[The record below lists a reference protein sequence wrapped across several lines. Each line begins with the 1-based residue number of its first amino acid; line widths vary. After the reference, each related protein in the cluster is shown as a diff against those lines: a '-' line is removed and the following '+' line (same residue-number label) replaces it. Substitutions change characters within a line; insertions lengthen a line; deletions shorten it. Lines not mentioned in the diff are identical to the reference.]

1 MGIRSIKDLSLK
13 GRRVLI
19 RVDFNVPMDA
29 NGAISDDNR
38 IRAALP
44 TVRHAIEAGAKVVL
58 MSHMGRPKGEVI
70 KSFSLV
76 PVARRL
82 SELLGTSVN
91 MAADCIGAEVKA
103 MVDGLKDGEVLL
115 LENLRFHKGES
126 KNEPEFAKAL
136 AELADVY
143 INDAFATAH
152 RAHASNV
159 GVCEFVKEKAAG
171 FLLSAEVE
179 HMDKALK
186 HPVRP
191 LAAIVG
197 GAKVSGKLEVIEN
210 LLDKVDKLLI
220 GGGMA
225 YTFMKA
231 MGLNIG
237 TSLCEDDLLDTAKT
251 ILEKAKAQG
260 VKLYLPVDGS
270 VVKEVAADA
279 PFVFK
284 SVQEFCDDDKGV
296 DIGPATRQLYA
307 EVLSDCGTIVWN
319 GPMGIFEMEAFAK
332 GTVEVAHAVAESKAL
347 TIVGGGDTD
356 AAVHKAGVLD
366 KIDFVST
373 AGGAFLEMLGGHEL
387 PGVKALED

>member
-70 KSFSLV
+70 KSLSLV

>member
-29 NGAISDDNR
+29 NGAITDDNR

-70 KSFSLV
+70 KSLSLV

-270 VVKEVAADA
+270 VVKEVAAEA

>member
-29 NGAISDDNR
+29 NGAITDDNR

-70 KSFSLV
+70 KSLSLV

-260 VKLYLPVDGS
+260 VKFYLPVDGS
-270 VVKEVAADA
+270 VVKEVAAEA

>member
-29 NGAISDDNR
+29 NGAITDDNR

-70 KSFSLV
+70 KSLSLV

>member
-70 KSFSLV
+70 KSLSLV

-91 MAADCIGAEVKA
+91 MASDCIGAEVKS

-231 MGLNIG
+231 LGLNIG